1 MPNPRHIAP
10 LATAAVALSLAI
22 APAAGAA
29 GSHQTGRG
37 KIAAAVHRVEGREQ
51 HRRRA
56 AKHRAA
62 HVVGKPA
69 KGSTPTVPSTSTG
82 TGGGGNS
89 VGSSSPVNAPT
100 TPSGGK
106 GSTGT
111 PITTPTTPTKP
122 VTTPITTPPPISTPP
137 ITTPAPPVTESSS
150 VSPLFAGSSVR
161 AFPTNHSAPG
171 AISEI
176 TDPLGGGS
184 KVIQMTVSNKD
195 VYPITPTENPRAE
208 LTSQPVV
215 AAGQEIWLHTKFLV
229 PADYPTVPNGG
240 WVSLVSF
247 YGAPFNGPSPFHL
260 EIDGDQLQWQR
271 NGTYGFDVPYKST
284 LIKGQWN
291 DVLVHEKFAE
301 QGFLEL
307 WINGQ
312 QISFY
317 TSGGYNPSR
326 HAATT
331 KLEMATMDSSNNGG
345 PNSAK
350 IMQYRQLGMF
360 ETGTIFF
367 SGLQVG
373 ASRTSVGA

>member
-1 MPNPRHIAP
+1 MPNLRRIPP
-10 LATAAVALSLAI
+10 LATAVVALSLAI
-22 APAAGAA
+22 APGAAAA
-29 GSHQTGRG
+29 GSHQAG
-37 KIAAAVHRVEGREQ
+37 KSKISGAAHQAEAREL

-56 AKHRAA
+56 AKKAA
-62 HVVGKPA
+62 HGTHKPSRS
-69 KGSTPTVPSTSTG
+69 GNSWTSTSPG
-82 TGGGGNS
+82 TGGGDNS
-89 VGSSSPVNAPT
+89 VGSGSPVSTPTAPAPVKSPVIPTKPT
-100 TPSGGK
+100 T
-106 GSTGT
+106 
-111 PITTPTTPTKP
+111 P
-122 VTTPITTPPPISTPP
+122 VTTPITTPVTTPVTTTPP
-137 ITTPAPPVTESSS
+137 PTTPVTETGS
-150 VSPLFAGSSVR
+150 VSPLFAGSTVR

-171 AISEI
+171 AISEV
-176 TDPLGGGS
+176 TDPLGSGA
-184 KVIQMTVSNKD
+184 KVIQMSVSNKD

-215 AAGQEIWLHTKFLV
+215 AAGQEIWLHTSFLI

-260 EIDGDQLQWQR
+260 ELDGDQLQWQR

-284 LIKGQWN
+284 LVKGQWN
-291 DVLVHEKFAE
+291 DVLVHEKFATE
-301 QGFLEL
+301 GFLEL

-312 QISFY
+312 PINFF
-317 TSGGYNPSR
+317 TSGGYNPS
-326 HAATT
+326 HHPATT

-360 ETGTIFF
+360 ENGTMYF

-373 ASRTSVGA
+373 ASRSSVGA